1 VAWAVAIYH
10 VSVVR
15 PGIDRNL
22 NFYNRTFTP
31 KRVMNTKREEVYL
44 ICTYNWTFV
53 RLLLAI
59 GLMMEAY
66 NTPRREK
73 NNEWCMFV
81 CVVKKNSKRVR
92 WLRVKGGRRRRLCE
106 NNKSE
111 TSRVITQLIIHGD

>member
-1 VAWAVAIYH
+1 MAIYR

-31 KRVMNTKREEVYL
+31 KQVMNTKREEVYL

-66 NTPRREK
+66 NRPRRK
-73 NNEWCMFV
+73 KDNEWCMFV
-81 CVVKKNSKRVR
+81 CLVKKKI
-92 WLRVKGGRRRRLCE
+92 LRGLEG
-106 NNKSE
+106 
-111 TSRVITQLIIHGD
+111 